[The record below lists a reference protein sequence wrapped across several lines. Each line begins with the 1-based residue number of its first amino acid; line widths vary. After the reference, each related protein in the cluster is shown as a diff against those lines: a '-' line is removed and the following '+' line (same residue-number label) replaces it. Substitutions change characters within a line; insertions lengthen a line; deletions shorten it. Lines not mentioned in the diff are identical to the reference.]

1 MTRCSKS
8 LQPGVHVSRKR
19 LADGSIREYHYP
31 RNRPRSSRYGADSVA
46 ALISAWKISPEWAAL
61 SPITVGGYTTY
72 LRDLELLA
80 RMKAVDVTRRDILS
94 VRDAIATT
102 RGNGAATGFVRAAGA
117 CFAWGVER
125 GWVEHS
131 PCHKIRRLKGGHLPE
146 WSEDQIA
153 VALDR
158 LPDYL
163 RRAVLL
169 ALYTGQRRGDLCA
182 MTWAAYDGATVR
194 LRQGKTGKALVIP
207 LHPVLRAEM
216 AGWKRNATSTHI
228 LTTRTG
234 VPWIPTHLSQDLGR
248 ALVAIGFPPGWNI
261 HGLRKVAAAR
271 LADAGCTVHEIA
283 SITGHSSLAL
293 VALYTRRAD
302 QERLAN
308 AAIGRLGG
316 TREGGGGKST

>member
-8 LQPGVHVSRKR
+8 SPPGVHVVRKR
-19 LADGSIREYHYP
+19 LADGSVREYHYP
-31 RNRPRSSRYGADSVA
+31 RHRPQSTRYGADSVA
-46 ALISAWKISPEWAAL
+46 ALVAAWKISPEWAAL
-61 SPITVGGYTTY
+61 SPVTVSGYLTY
-72 LRDLELLA
+72 LRDLE
-80 RMKAVDVTRRDILS
+80 RMGAVPAADVKRRDILA
-94 VRDAIATT
+94 VRDAIAAT
-102 RGNGAATGFVRAAGA
+102 RGNGAAQAFVRSAGA
-117 CFAWGVER
+117 AFAWGVER
-125 GWVEHS
+125 GWVDVS

-146 WSEDQIA
+146 WSEEQISL
-153 VALDR
+153 ALDK

-182 MTWAAYDGATVR
+182 VTWGQHDGATVR
-194 LRQGKTGKALVIP
+194 LRQGKTGKALAIP

-216 AGWKRNATSTHI
+216 AEWKRAATSTHI

-261 HGLRKVAAAR
+261 HGLRKAAAAR

-302 QERLAN
+302 QEKLAN
-308 AAIGRLGG
+308 SAIGRLGG
-316 TREGGGGKST
+316 TR